1 MYTLGINIRMAEILS
16 MKEFLKVRCR
26 HLYHGDTR
34 EAVRFRMALLVF
46 DLATIIFFVISSM
59 IETNIAIYIIDYL
72 IALFMLLDFVARAS
86 LAANPRKWFF
96 SLNSLLDVTVI
107 VTLLASMITDNL
119 SFLRIIRTL
128 RLLRSYHVLRD
139 LRNHF
144 AFFRVHQDV
153 IESVFNL
160 FVFIFFITA
169 CVFVVEHGINDQ
181 INNYLDALYFT
192 VTTLTTTGFGDI
204 TMKDPT
210 GRLLSIII
218 MVVGVSLFLRLVQ
231 TIFRPAKVRFPCP
244 DCGLVHHDQDAVHCK
259 HCGRVLNIPSDGY

>member
-1 MYTLGINIRMAEILS
+1 MNAALKTRCQNLYYGNSRESLRFRLGLVAFGMATIVFFILS
-16 MKEFLKVRCR
+16 SM
-26 HLYHGDTR
+26 
-34 EAVRFRMALLVF
+34 F
-46 DLATIIFFVISSM
+46 DPNVAIYVVDYV
-59 IETNIAIYIIDYL
+59 IAI
-72 IALFMLLDFVARAS
+72 AMLLDSFVRAN
-86 LAANPRKWFF
+86 LAEDRRKWFF
-96 SLNSLLDVTVI
+96 RFENLLDITVI
-107 VTLLASMITDNL
+107 VSLLASMFTDNL

-139 LRNHF
+139 LRNEYRW
-144 AFFRVHQDV
+144 FRNHQEI

-169 CVFVVEHGINDQ
+169 CVFVVEHGVNEQ

-204 TMKDPT
+204 TMKDPL

-231 TIFRPAKVRFPCP
+231 TIFRPAKVRFLCP
-244 DCGLVHHDQDAVHCK
+244 DCGLLNHDQDAVHCK